1 MLAAKGDRPA
11 VIWNLLPTLA
21 LLLIP
26 VPAPADVPTE
36 STGRVLE
43 LPREPG
49 PHWVWIAD
57 VLLRRTALLDADDG
71 ALLGMVSAGNGII
84 APNFPSDHRELYMP
98 GTFYARATRGERTD
112 VVTVYD
118 AASLLPIDE
127 VVIPPK
133 RAEHLSGVA
142 ASALS
147 DDDRFLAV
155 FNLNPASSLS
165 IVDVQARRFVGEI
178 STPGCALV
186 YPAGPR
192 RFAMLCGDGSLLTLT
207 LDDAGT
213 EAGRERS
220 QPFFDPNLDPV
231 TEKAARAGDAWLFV
245 SFEGWVHPVDVGG
258 PTPRFEER
266 WSLVDEAD
274 RARRWRVGGMQHLAV
289 HQASDRLYAL
299 MHQGGPDTHK
309 DPGTEVWVYD
319 LDRRERVRRI
329 PVRNPSG
336 VFLLQLLELQRDGVA
351 ARTVD
356 WLLQRLLPHA
366 GADRIQVT
374 QDEQPVLLTSSAFPA
389 TLSVYDAET
398 GEFLRDL
405 REVGFAG
412 SMLQAP

>member
-1 MLAAKGDRPA
+1 MLAAKGDHPA
-11 VIWNLLPTLA
+11 VTWKLLPTLA

-26 VPAPADVPTE
+26 VPAAADVPTE
-36 STGRVLE
+36 APGRVLS

-49 PHWVWIAD
+49 PHWVWIGD
-57 VLLRRTALLDADDG
+57 LMLRRTALFDADDG
-71 ALLGMVSAGNGII
+71 SFLGMISAGLGII
-84 APNFPSDHRELYMP
+84 APNFPTHHRELYLP

-112 VVTVYD
+112 VVTIYD
-118 AASLLPIDE
+118 AVSLLPLDE

-165 IVDVQARRFVGEI
+165 IVDVRARRFVDEI

-192 RFAMLCGDGSLLTLT
+192 RFAMLCGDGTLLTLS
-207 LDDAGT
+207 LDDAG
-213 EAGRERS
+213 REVDRARS
-220 QPFFDPNLDPV
+220 EPFFDPNRDPV
-231 TEKAARAGDAWLFV
+231 TEKAVRAGDAWLFV
-245 SFEGWVHPVDVGG
+245 SFEGWVHTVELGG
-258 PTPRFEER
+258 ATPRFGEP

-274 RARRWRVGGMQHLAV
+274 RERSWRVGGMQHLAL
-289 HQASDRLYAL
+289 HQARDRLYAL

-309 DPGTEVWVYD
+309 APGTEVWVYD
-319 LDRRERVRRI
+319 LGRRERVRRI

-336 VFLLQLLELQRDGVA
+336 VFLLQLLELQRDGFA
-351 ARTVD
+351 GRTVD
-356 WLLQRLLPHA
+356 WLLQHLLPHA

-374 QDEQPVLLTSSAFPA
+374 QDEQPLLLTSSSFPA

-398 GEFLRDL
+398 GAFLRDL
-405 REVGFAG
+405 TDVGLAG
-412 SMLQAP
+412 SVLQTP